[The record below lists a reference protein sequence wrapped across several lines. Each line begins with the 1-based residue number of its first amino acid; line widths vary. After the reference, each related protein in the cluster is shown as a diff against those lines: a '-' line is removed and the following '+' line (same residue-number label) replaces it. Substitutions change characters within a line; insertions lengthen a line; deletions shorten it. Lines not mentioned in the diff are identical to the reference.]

1 MRILNA
7 ELADTMGNLLSR
19 VCAKSLNPRQIY
31 PRVHTAQ
38 LRDILTTDSAKH
50 LWDCLEQLDGKWIFL
65 YFFVVLYLI
74 FFKKMV

>member
-7 ELADTMGNLLSR
+7 ELADTLGNLLSR

-38 LRDILTTDSAKH
+38 LRDILTTDSGRH
-50 LWDCLEQLDGKWIFL
+50 LWESLEQLGGKFVCHSLLL
-65 YFFVVLYLI
+65 YV
-74 FFKKMV
+74 

>member
-7 ELADTMGNLLSR
+7 ELADTLGNLLSR

-38 LRDILTTDSAKH
+38 LRDILKTDTARH
-50 LWDCLEQLDGKWIFL
+50 LWDSLEQLDGKC
-65 YFFVVLYLI
+65 FFYSIILLYL
-74 FFKKMV
+74 